1 MGGGAFVFTVA
12 NWPEL
17 ILLFGLE
24 GDVLPGQTVGGEFEN
39 EGIRKFENE
48 VVMRGFGDVR
58 PYVCKI

>member
-39 EGIRKFENE
+39 EGI
-48 VVMRGFGDVR
+48 
-58 PYVCKI
+58 